1 MTDDMIKEHLVR
13 AHLAESV
20 TLDAGTW
27 TEVLEEVQ
35 RSRGICYDLLGELT
49 AHRAAQSLRQ
59 ASDDLRARTTG
70 NRPLTKEQMRAW
82 IEETWQRCQ
91 GEAWATGLQVGN
103 FALSRYD
110 EGSYWLAHK
119 DGEGMQVRPERLQTL
134 VDELWKEF

>member
-1 MTDDMIKEHLVR
+1 MTDDMIKEHLAR

-27 TEVLEEVQ
+27 TEVLEEVL
-35 RSRGICYDLLGELT
+35 RLRELHELYKDKTERLREVSYDLLGELS

-59 ASDDLRARTTG
+59 ASEDLRSRTTG
-70 NRPLTKEQMRAW
+70 M
-82 IEETWQRCQ
+82 
-91 GEAWATGLQVGN
+91 QVGN
-103 FALSRYD
+103 FTLSRYD

-119 DGEGMQVRPERLQTL
+119 DGEGMQVKQERLQTL

>member
-27 TEVLEEVQ
+27 TEVLEEVL
-35 RSRGICYDLLGELT
+35 RLRELHELYKDKTERLREVSYDLLGELS

-59 ASDDLRARTTG
+59 ASEDLRSRT
-70 NRPLTKEQMRAW
+70 
-82 IEETWQRCQ
+82 
-91 GEAWATGLQVGN
+91 TGLQVGN
-103 FALSRYD
+103 FTLSRYD
-110 EGSYWLAHK
+110 ESSYWLAHK
-119 DGEGMQVRPERLQTL
+119 DGEGMQVRQERLQTL

>member
-27 TEVLEEVQ
+27 TEVLEEVL
-35 RSRGICYDLLGELT
+35 RLRGVSYDLLGELT

-59 ASDDLRARTTG
+59 ASEDLRSRT
-70 NRPLTKEQMRAW
+70 
-82 IEETWQRCQ
+82 
-91 GEAWATGLQVGN
+91 TGLQVGN

-110 EGSYWLAHK
+110 EASYWLAHAS
-119 DGEGMQVRPERLQTL
+119 GEGMQVKQDRLQRL
-134 VDELWKEF
+134 IDELWQEF